1 VEARFHIRSSG
12 RSVQLGWRAVA
23 DRSRGAGSCRLE
35 RRGIDLAPGERM
47 PTQPKK
53 PQSPGERIA
62 ADLEEI
68 HHLLDGFATELRKL
82 DEAVET
88 LAAYLIRLQTQSI
101 SGDRTLH

>member
-1 VEARFHIRSSG
+1 VEARFHSRSERDFTGSASRDVAG
-12 RSVQLGWRAVA
+12 RSCAA
-23 DRSRGAGSCRLE
+23 CACRLAN
-35 RRGIDLAPGERM
+35 RGIDLALGERM
-47 PTQPKK
+47 PTSKK
-53 PQSPGERIA
+53 PPSPGERIA
-62 ADLEEI
+62 SDLEEI